1 MKGLLMDRR
10 EFVFASL
17 AFSSNAIAFR
27 GMASPLRF
35 AHRQANMV
43 TSPAQDVFELASQIP
58 GLTGVQLQ
66 MIWKGEDL
74 SERESALVYKR
85 QADRGAIEVPSIAG
99 VWKPGERIFDLAVAE
114 KALSNAIRT
123 AEFFGAKTILVALYT
138 ANCPNMD
145 DESSFGPVVGLLQK
159 MGQRASDAGLSFG
172 LETSLT
178 PSDEKKLLGL
188 IDRSSIRSYYDATN
202 VETYHSGQGVS
213 GIEVLG
219 PRIVECHL
227 KNEDRLIG
235 QQPSA
240 VDWAAALKAF
250 KRIHYNGWYVFETK
264 HASPE
269 RCVQDTKA
277 NIDFVK
283 SQLLSH
289 S

>member
-1 MKGLLMDRR
+1 L
-10 EFVFASL
+10 
-17 AFSSNAIAFR
+17 
-27 GMASPLRF
+27 
-35 AHRQANMV
+35 
-43 TSPAQDVFELASQIP
+43 
-58 GLTGVQLQ
+58 
-66 MIWKGEDL
+66 
-74 SERESALVYKR
+74 
-85 QADRGAIEVPSIAG
+85 
-99 VWKPGERIFDLAVAE
+99 
-114 KALSNAIRT
+114 NAIRT
-123 AEFFGAKTILVALYT
+123 AKFFGAKTILVGLYT

-159 MGQRASDAGLSFG
+159 MGQRAIDAGLRFG

-178 PSDEKKLLGL
+178 PSDEKRLLGL
-188 IDRSSIRSYYDATN
+188 IDRSNIRSYYDATN
-202 VETYHSGQGVS
+202 VETYHSGQGVAR
-213 GIEVLG
+213 IEVLG

-240 VDWAAALKAF
+240 VDWVAALKAF
-250 KRIHYNGWYVFETK
+250 KQIHYNGWDVYETK

-283 SQLLSH
+283 RQLLSH